1 MSSSEDCD
9 DRLRRALQS
18 LPLPEP
24 PAALESRVQRRLRAR
39 RVRQAGTVAGVAV
52 LLLAVAFAGPW
63 GAKGEP
69 GVPLP
74 VAQAPREILADDL
87 EVLFAP
93 PPVDSLAVLD
103 RRDAVSVAALN
114 RLEGVK

>member
-9 DRLRRALQS
+9 DRLRRALQA
-18 LPLPEP
+18 LPLPETP
-24 PAALESRVQRRLRAR
+24 PLESRVNDRLWRRR
-39 RVRQAGTVAGVAV
+39 RTQGAGAAAVVAA
-52 LLLAVAFAGPW
+52 LLLAVFLAGPL
-63 GAKGEP
+63 GKKDEP
-69 GVPLP
+69 VVSLP
-74 VAQAPREILADDL
+74 VAQAPREIPADDL

-93 PPVDSLAVLD
+93 PPVDALAVLD